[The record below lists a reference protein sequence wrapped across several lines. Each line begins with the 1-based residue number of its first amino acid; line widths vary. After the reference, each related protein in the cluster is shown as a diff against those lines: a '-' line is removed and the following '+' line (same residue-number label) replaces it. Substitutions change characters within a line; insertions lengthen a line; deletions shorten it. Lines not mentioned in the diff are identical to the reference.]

1 MGLVVEG
8 VRAEGVMGEGRLR
21 DLEGDGVMRV
31 VVGAEAKAHELRCS
45 PQGAIE
51 DVHLYR
57 GYASTYGRQT
67 PACLSMC
74 QLRCSPHGAIED
86 IHQ

>member
-45 PQGAIE
+45 PHGAIE

-57 GYASTYGRQT
+57 GYASTYGRHT
-67 PACLSMC
+67 PACLSIC
-74 QLRCSPHGAIED
+74 QLRCSPQGAIED
-86 IHQ
+86 VHQ